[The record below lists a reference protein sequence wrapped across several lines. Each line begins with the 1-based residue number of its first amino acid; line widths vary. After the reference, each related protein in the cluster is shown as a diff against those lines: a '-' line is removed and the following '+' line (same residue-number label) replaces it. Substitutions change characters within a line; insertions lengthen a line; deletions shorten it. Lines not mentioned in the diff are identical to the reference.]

1 MYKSIQQYNTIV
13 VSCKA
18 FAYLRNSLI
27 NALSQGSAWQT
38 ALTILVQ
45 TLSSCQAT
53 DSASFHAV
61 IRAAD
66 VASKWPLALVVLAEM
81 PKRHIEGCLVCCS
94 SAMRACRSEWQAAQ
108 GGQKIWLWVKTRI
121 YSLVDVLGRSSYM
134 TWCWGSR
141 FWL

>member
-81 PKRHIEGCLVCCS
+81 PKRHIEGLLGLLQFRNAS
-94 SAMRACRSEWQAAQ
+94 LQERMAGSP
-108 GGQKIWLWVKTRI
+108 GGSKNMA
-121 YSLVDVLGRSSYM
+121 LGQNQDIFV
-134 TWCWGSR
+134 G
-141 FWL
+141 